1 VLWHDGKMLHL
12 TARVCGCDGYGF
24 GGAANAAA
32 PGRGTFVRVYWP
44 RRLLRNASFTCPKPF
59 YDKAAHTD
67 EGGLITVEKLA
78 QHTVLLANG
87 QGRDAAPQ
95 AAAILQA
102 GRRGVPHDRFLF
114 EVFCLRVF
122 ALATANAAVLRKT
135 NLFEQF
141 WGALY
146 RHLPND
152 YDRNTVS
159 DRYNIYSQ
167 AVSDATD
174 QGSSGTIVG
183 KTFANLVAPGTDD
196 TVLAEY
202 GTLECRAHYYI
213 QRRYAPERIALMT
226 AHIAETL
233 LVALSKGMLWN
244 YVSVLLCIAGLF
256 MAAAIGGWPHAF
268 YVFLRL
274 GVCVVSLY
282 WVTQALKTS
291 HQFWAWAL
299 GANAVLFN
307 PVVPIRLERSEW
319 KIVNLLDAAF
329 LASWIVVS
337 IYSNARSF
345 ND

>member
-1 VLWHDGKMLHL
+1 ME
-12 TARVCGCDGYGF
+12 AE
-24 GGAANAAA
+24 
-32 PGRGTFVRVYWP
+32 P
-44 RRLLRNASFTCPKPF
+44 RK
-59 YDKAAHTD
+59 
-67 EGGLITVEKLA
+67 LITVEKLA

-95 AAAILQA
+95 TAAILQA
-102 GRRGVPHDRFLF
+102 GRRGVPRDRFLF

-122 ALATANAAVLRKT
+122 ALATANAAVLRKA

-146 RHLPND
+146 RRLPND
-152 YDRNTVS
+152 YDRN
-159 DRYNIYSQ
+159 
-167 AVSDATD
+167 AVSERYTLYSRAVLDATD
-174 QGSSGTIVG
+174 QESSGIIVG

-213 QRRYAPERIALMT
+213 QRSHAPGRMALMT

-233 LVALSKGMLWN
+233 LAAFSKGMLWN

-256 MAAAIGGWPHAF
+256 VAATIGGWPHAF

-282 WVTQALKTS
+282 WVTQALKTG
-291 HQFWAWAL
+291 HEFWAWAL

-307 PVVPIRLERSEW
+307 PVVPVRLERAES
-319 KIVNLLDAAF
+319 KIVNLLDGAF

-337 IYSNARSF
+337 IYSETRSF